1 MKAYLALV
9 ILAVLI
15 VSGCKSK
22 QEKETLWGVYQEPVK
37 PGVLPAGTGA
47 SELQTLWKKNI
58 GGGPSIG
65 YAILKP
71 AYFEDSVYVANR
83 GGEIFR
89 FDSITGSMQWKQN
102 LGTEV
107 FAGIGVNDG
116 LAVVA
121 HDNGDVTGVDT
132 SDGSIN
138 WSTSIKRQI
147 SAIPVIGKGR
157 VLIRTAD
164 GLVMGLDSRTGEIV
178 WQIEKATPGLSM
190 HGDSTP
196 VITGDA
202 VLVGLSNGNLIANN
216 VINGRDY
223 WETEI
228 SFVRGQ
234 NELERLTDSDTTP
247 IVQGT
252 TVYTATYQGNVV
264 ALQLQNASI
273 IWRTKV
279 STRLPMAISNK
290 QLFVTAEYGEVV
302 AIDATDGNILW
313 EQKSLRG
320 HGVSQPVVLDNR
332 VVVGDSNGKIHTLDR
347 NTGDFIESKK
357 LVSGSIVGVMAG
369 NEQFTIFSSEGN
381 ISALSF

>member
-1 MKAYLALV
+1 MKAYFIIAIIAAL
-9 ILAVLI
+9 LLT
-15 VSGCKSK
+15 GCKSK
-22 QEKETLWGVYQEPVK
+22 QEKETWWGVYQEPVK
-37 PGVLPAGTGA
+37 PGVLPKGTGA
-47 SELQTLWKKNI
+47 NEIQTLWKKNI
-58 GGGPSIG
+58 GSGASIG
-65 YAILKP
+65 FAILKP
-71 AYFEDSVYVANR
+71 AYFNNSVYVANR
-83 GGEIFR
+83 AGDIYR
-89 FDSITGSMQWKQN
+89 FNSDSGAMQWKQK
-102 LGTEV
+102 LGTSI

-132 SDGSIN
+132 GDGSVV

-157 VLIRTAD
+157 VLVRTAD
-164 GLVMGLDSRTGEIV
+164 GLVIGLDSRTGEIV

-216 VINGRDY
+216 VISGRDY

-234 NELERLTDSDTTP
+234 NELERLTDSDTVP

-264 ALQLQNASI
+264 ALQLQNASV
-273 IWRTKV
+273 IWRAKV
-279 STRLPMAISNK
+279 STRLPMAISDK
-290 QLFVTAEYGEVV
+290 RLFVTAEYGEVV
-302 AIDATDGNILW
+302 AIDTTNGNILW
-313 EQKSLRG
+313 EQKALRG
-320 HGVSQPVVLDNR
+320 HGVSQPVVFNDR
-332 VVVGDSNGKIHTLDR
+332 VIIGDSNGKVHTLDHE
-347 NTGDFIESKK
+347 TGNFIESRKM
-357 LVSGSIVGVMAG
+357 VSGAIVGVIKG

-381 ISALSF
+381 ISALKL